1 MNFDYLEFVKRQ
13 GKDTFC
19 FDRLK
24 YKYSSAS
31 GIHTYTLTEAK
42 DITLKYNEFFNEITV
57 KANFSYFFNG
67 HNFQSSIKDITQ
79 GLNYVSEAIASDM
92 LTAHIKSFEYGTTL
106 ELKQNCQEYISNH
119 ISYNKNI
126 LQPFY
131 KKNRLT
137 GKVYDCKL
145 LRFKIYDAGFRIS
158 TNITKGIKAHL
169 QHHTS
174 YSKDKDYIRL
184 ETVIKQPE
192 IYFMKRNITMQN
204 LISYDFR
211 QHCKESL
218 IEEYSKIKKATM
230 VKIPEKKKDLN
241 MAMIYLIQLQEIAY
255 RTGLDIESQVSNLIK
270 QIPESTLNTFDKK
283 ARKRQL
289 KKHLKNIKQMNTG
302 YDLTAML
309 KAKEID

>member
-13 GKDTFC
+13 CKDTFC

-31 GIHTYTLTEAK
+31 GIHTYTLTEAE
-42 DITLKYNEFFNEITV
+42 DITLKYNEFFNEMTV

-67 HNFQSSIKDITQ
+67 HNFQSSIQDIIN
-79 GLNYVSEAIASDM
+79 GLYYVSEAVASDM

-106 ELKQNCQEYISNH
+106 EIQHNCQEYISNH

-158 TNITKGIKAHL
+158 TNITKGIKTHL
-169 QHHTS
+169 EQLYS
-174 YSKDKDYIRL
+174 YDRKKQYIRL
-184 ETVIKQPE
+184 ENVIKQPE

-204 LISYDFR
+204 LISLEFR
-211 QHCKESL
+211 KQCKESL
-218 IEEYSKIKKATM
+218 LEEYSKIKKASM

-255 RTGLDIESQVSNLIK
+255 SNGIDIEKQVSKLIK
-270 QIPESTLNTFDKK
+270 QIPDSTLNTFDKK
-283 ARKRQL
+283 ARKRQF
-289 KKHLKNIKQMNTG
+289 KKHLNSIKQLSTR
-302 YDLTAML
+302 YDLTEQL
-309 KAKEID
+309 QAKGID